1 MRKLYTMKNLV
12 KGLMLSVAI
21 ALGATTAQ
29 AQSTTG
35 TGTGT
40 GTGTEDVKP
49 AAATEFWMGEK
60 AAEGMFYLYNVG
72 AKIFATNNTPSE
84 TDITKATLWTAKGSN
99 NSFSFT
105 GKNGYVFHM
114 SSIAGAG
121 KTWTVN
127 IKNNGD
133 ATTFTLKTGKTT
145 EKGAVYA
152 FSKDEG
158 WFTSNVRY
166 FNVDGKEYTAA
177 KSQNYLNDWLF
188 ISDAQKKAY
197 TEYVK
202 LFNQAKSYTEAGS
215 KLFESK
221 DVESTDAI
229 VNQINDALKSYN
241 YNTYEKE
248 NGGKAKLE
256 AAIKAAEDFIKTT
269 TGINEI
275 GSTTDAKVSEIY
287 GVNGARKSQLTKG
300 LNIVKMSDGTVKKV
314 LVK

>member
-29 AQSTTG
+29 AQDNG

-49 AAATEFWMGEK
+49 AAATEFWMGEE
-60 AAEGMFYLYNVG
+60 AAEGRFYLYNVG
-72 AKIFATNNTPSE
+72 ANIFVTGNTPSE
-84 TDITKATLWTAKGSN
+84 TDINNATLWTANGSD

-105 GKNGYVFHM
+105 
-114 SSIAGAG
+114 
-121 KTWTVN
+121 
-127 IKNNGD
+127 D
-133 ATTFTLKTGKTT
+133 
-145 EKGAVYA
+145 EKGNLVITMNLTTAEIA
-152 FSKDEG
+152 KKG
-158 WFTSNVRY
+158 LFTIVTKFGLEPGTTKGKGAYKLAYSQLLFKTRY
-166 FNVDGKEYTAA
+166 FNVDKDKYTPETTPGDF
-177 KSQNYLNDWLF
+177 NDWLF
-188 ISDAQKKAY
+188 ISDAQKNAY
-197 TEYVK
+197 TEYVN
-202 LFNQAKSYTEAGS
+202 LFNKAKSYTEKGS
-215 KLFESK
+215 KL
-221 DVESTDAI
+221 TDAI
-229 VNQINDALKSYN
+229 VKQINDALKSYN
-241 YNTYEKE
+241 YNTYEEK

-256 AAIKAAEDFIKTT
+256 AAIKAAEDFIT

-300 LNIVKMSDGTVKKV
+300 LNIIKMSDGTVKKV

>member
-29 AQSTTG
+29 AK
-35 TGTGT
+35 GT

-49 AAATEFWMGEK
+49 AAATEFWMGETAK
-60 AAEGMFYLYNVG
+60 AGEFYLYNVG

-84 TDITKATLWTAKGSN
+84 TDITNATLWTAKGSN
-99 NSFSFT
+99 KSFSFT
-105 GKNGYVFHM
+105 GKNGYKIYMH
-114 SSIAGAG
+114 SDLSWGII
-121 KTWTVN
+121 WTAKIDQN
-127 IKNNGD
+127 ET
-133 ATTFTLKTGKTT
+133 ATDFTLAAGTSTGK
-145 EKGAVYA
+145 GYVYS
-152 FSKDEG
+152 FSKKEG
-158 WFTSNVRY
+158 AFTRY
-166 FNVDGKEYTAA
+166 FNIDNKKFTPA
-177 KSQNYLNDWLF
+177 KKQSNSNDWLL
-188 ISDAQKKAY
+188 ISDVQKKAY
-197 TEYVK
+197 TEYVN
-202 LFNQAKSYTEAGS
+202 LFNKAKSYTEAGS

-221 DVESTDAI
+221 DYEKTDSI
-229 VNQINDALKSYN
+229 VKQINDALKSYN
-241 YNTYEKE
+241 YNTYED
-248 NGGKAKLE
+248 GGKAKLE
-256 AAIKAAEDFIKTT
+256 DAIKAAEEFINAT

>member
-29 AQSTTG
+29 AQNNG
-35 TGTGT
+35 TGTS
-40 GTGTEDVKP
+40 TEDVKP
-49 AAATEFWMGEK
+49 AAATEFWMGETAK
-60 AAEGMFYLYNVG
+60 AGEFYLYNVG

-84 TDITKATLWTAKGSN
+84 TDITNATLWTAKESN
-99 NSFSFT
+99 KSFSFT
-105 GKNGYVFHM
+105 
-114 SSIAGAG
+114 
-121 KTWTVN
+121 
-127 IKNNGD
+127 D
-133 ATTFTLKTGKTT
+133 
-145 EKGAVYA
+145 EKGNLVITMDPYNAKIAKKGLFNLPSATKFGLESGTTKVKGNAYKLA
-152 FSKDEG
+152 YSQLLFQ
-158 WFTSNVRY
+158 TRY
-166 FNVDGKEYTAA
+166 FNVDKDKYTPVTTPDV
-177 KSQNYLNDWLF
+177 SNDWLF

-202 LFNQAKSYTEAGS
+202 LFNQAKSYTKAGS
-215 KLFESK
+215 KL
-221 DVESTDAI
+221 TDAI
-229 VNQINDALKSYN
+229 VKQINDALKSYN
-241 YNTYEKE
+241 YNTYAKE

-256 AAIKAAEDFIKTT
+256 AAIKAAEDFINAT

>member
-1 MRKLYTMKNLV
+1 MRNFYTMKNLV
-12 KGLMLSVAI
+12 KGLMLSAVMTLGVA
-21 ALGATTAQ
+21 TAS
-29 AQSTTG
+29 AQEMG
-35 TGTGT
+35 TK
-40 GTGTEDVKP
+40 DVKP
-49 AAATEFWMGEK
+49 ATSTDFWMGETAK
-60 AAEGMFYLYNVG
+60 AGEFYLYNVG

-84 TDITKATLWTAKGSN
+84 TDITKATLWTANGSN

-114 SSIAGAG
+114 SSTFSAG
-121 KTWTVN
+121 KTWTAN

-158 WFTSNVRY
+158 WITSNVRY

-177 KSQNYLNDWLF
+177 KSPSNSNDWLL
-188 ISDAQKKAY
+188 ISDKQKKAY
-197 TEYVK
+197 DEYVK
-202 LFNQAKSYTEAGS
+202 LFNDAKSYTEAGS
-215 KLFESK
+215 KLFESD
-221 DVESTDAI
+221 DVEKRNAI
-229 VNQINDALKSYN
+229 VNLINDALKSYN
-241 YNTYEKE
+241 YNTYED
-248 NGGKAKLE
+248 GGKAKLQ
-256 AAIKAAEDFIKTT
+256 AAIDAAKNFIA

>member
-29 AQSTTG
+29 AQ
-35 TGTGT
+35 GTGT

-49 AAATEFWMGEK
+49 AASTEFWMGEK
-60 AAEGMFYLYNVG
+60 AAEGRFYLYNVG
-72 AKIFATNNTPSE
+72 AKIFVTDNTPSE
-84 TDITKATLWTAKGSN
+84 TDINKATLWTASESD

-105 GKNGYVFHM
+105 DEKGNLVITMNSLSAK
-114 SSIAGAG
+114 I
-121 KTWTVN
+121 
-127 IKNNGD
+127 
-133 ATTFTLKTGKTT
+133 T
-145 EKGAVYA
+145 EKGRFTIVTK
-152 FSKDEG
+152 FGLETGTTEG
-158 WFTSNVRY
+158 KGNAYKLAYSQLLLPTRY
-166 FNVDGKEYTAA
+166 FNVDKDKYTPATTPGDF
-177 KSQNYLNDWLF
+177 NDWLF

-221 DVESTDAI
+221 DYEKTDAI
-229 VNQINDALKSYN
+229 VIQINDALKSYN
-241 YNTYEKE
+241 YNTYAKE

-256 AAIKAAEDFIKTT
+256 AAIKAAEEFINAT

-287 GVNGARKSQLTKG
+287 GINGARKSQLTKG

>member
-1 MRKLYTMKNLV
+1 MRNFYTMKNLV
-12 KGLMLSVAI
+12 KGLMLSAVMTLGVA
-21 ALGATTAQ
+21 TAS
-29 AQSTTG
+29 AQETG
-35 TGTGT
+35 TGN
-40 GTGTEDVKP
+40 VKP
-49 AAATEFWMGEK
+49 ATPTDFWMGETAK
-60 AAEGMFYLYNVG
+60 AGEFYLYNVG
-72 AKIFATNNTPSE
+72 AKIFATKNTPSE

-114 SSIAGAG
+114 SSTLSAGI
-121 KTWTVN
+121 TWTAN
-127 IKNNGD
+127 IKNNVD

-145 EKGAVYA
+145 KKGAVYA

-158 WFTSNVRY
+158 WLGISNVRY
-166 FNVDGKEYTAA
+166 FNVDGKSYSAA
-177 KSQNYLNDWLF
+177 KDQSDKNDWLL
-188 ISDAQKKAY
+188 ISDKQKKAY
-197 TEYVK
+197 DEYVK
-202 LFNQAKSYTEAGS
+202 LFNEAKSYTEKGS
-215 KLFESK
+215 KLFES
-221 DVESTDAI
+221 DNVEKTDAI

-256 AAIKAAEDFIKTT
+256 AAIKAAEAFINAT

>member
-1 MRKLYTMKNLV
+1 MRNFYTMKNLV
-12 KGLMLSVAI
+12 KGLMLSAVMT
-21 ALGATTAQ
+21 LGMATASAQ
-29 AQSTTG
+29 G
-35 TGTGT
+35 TGTK
-40 GTGTEDVKP
+40 DMKP
-49 AAATEFWMGEK
+49 ATSTDFWMGETAK
-60 AAEGMFYLYNVG
+60 AGEFYLYNVG

-84 TDITKATLWTAKGSN
+84 TEITKATLWTAKGSN

-114 SSIAGAG
+114 SSIASAG
-121 KTWTVN
+121 KTWTAN
-127 IKNNGD
+127 IKNNVD

-145 EKGAVYA
+145 KKGAVYA

-158 WFTSNVRY
+158 WLTSNVRY

-188 ISDAQKKAY
+188 ISDVQKKAY
-197 TEYVK
+197 TEYVNF
-202 LFNQAKSYTEAGS
+202 FNKAKSYTEPDS
-215 KLFESK
+215 KLFKS
-221 DVESTDAI
+221 DNVEKRNAI
-229 VNQINDALKSYN
+229 VKQINDALKSYN
-241 YNTYEKE
+241 YNTYE

-256 AAIKAAEDFIKTT
+256 AAIKAAEDFINAT

>member
-1 MRKLYTMKNLV
+1 MKNLV
-12 KGLMLSVAI
+12 KGLMLSAVMTLGVA
-21 ALGATTAQ
+21 TAS
-29 AQSTTG
+29 AQG
-35 TGTGT
+35 TGTK
-40 GTGTEDVKP
+40 DVKP
-49 AAATEFWMGEK
+49 ATSTDFWMGETAK
-60 AAEGMFYLYNVG
+60 AGEFYLYNVG

-114 SSIAGAG
+114 SSTMSAG
-121 KTWTVN
+121 KTWTANIKNN

-188 ISDAQKKAY
+188 ISDVQKKAY
-197 TEYVK
+197 TEYVD
-202 LFNQAKSYTEAGS
+202 LFNKAKSYTEKGS
-215 KLFESK
+215 KL
-221 DVESTDAI
+221 TDAI
-229 VNQINDALKSYN
+229 VKQINDALKSYN

-248 NGGKAKLE
+248 NGGKAKLK
-256 AAIKAAEDFIKTT
+256 AAIKAAEDFINAT

>member
-1 MRKLYTMKNLV
+1 MKNLV

-29 AQSTTG
+29 AQG

-40 GTGTEDVKP
+40 STEDVKP
-49 AAATEFWMGEK
+49 AASTEFWMGEE

-72 AKIFATNNTPSE
+72 AKIFVTDNTPSE
-84 TDITKATLWTAKGSN
+84 TDINKATLWTASGSD

-105 GKNGYVFHM
+105 
-114 SSIAGAG
+114 
-121 KTWTVN
+121 
-127 IKNNGD
+127 D
-133 ATTFTLKTGKTT
+133 
-145 EKGAVYA
+145 EKGNLVITMNSYIAEIT
-152 FSKDEG
+152 KKG
-158 WFTSNVRY
+158 PFTSATKFDLKPGTTKGKGNAYKLALRRIKPHY
-166 FNVDGKEYTAA
+166 FNVDNGKYTRAHTPGDF
-177 KSQNYLNDWLF
+177 NDWLF
-188 ISDAQKKAY
+188 ISEVQKNAY
-197 TEYVK
+197 TEYVD
-202 LFNQAKSYTEAGS
+202 LFKKAKSYTEKGS

-221 DVESTDAI
+221 DVEKTDAI
-229 VNQINDALKSYN
+229 VNQIKDALKSYN
-241 YNTYEKE
+241 YNTYKEK
-248 NGGKAKLE
+248 NGGEDKLK
-256 AAIKAAEDFIKTT
+256 AAINAAEDFINAT

>member
-1 MRKLYTMKNLV
+1 MKNLV

-29 AQSTTG
+29 AE
-35 TGTGT
+35 GT

-49 AAATEFWMGEK
+49 AASTEFWMGETAK
-60 AAEGMFYLYNVG
+60 AGEFYLYNVG

-114 SSIAGAG
+114 SSTFSAG
-121 KTWTVN
+121 KTWTAN
-127 IKNNGD
+127 IKNNVD

-145 EKGAVYA
+145 KKGAVYA

-158 WFTSNVRY
+158 WFGTSNVRY
-166 FNVDGKEYTAA
+166 FNIDIDNDKYTPATTPGD
-177 KSQNYLNDWLF
+177 LNDWLF
-188 ISDAQKKAY
+188 ISEVQKNAY
-197 TEYVK
+197 TEYVD
-202 LFNQAKSYTEAGS
+202 LFNKAKSYTEKGS

-221 DVESTDAI
+221 DVEKTDAI

-256 AAIKAAEDFIKTT
+256 AAIKAAEAFINAT

>member
-29 AQSTTG
+29 AQ
-35 TGTGT
+35 GTGT

-60 AAEGMFYLYNVG
+60 AAKGKFYLYNVG
-72 AKIFATNNTPSE
+72 AKIFVTDNTPSK
-84 TDITKATLWTAKGSN
+84 TDINEATLWTASGSDN
-99 NSFSFT
+99 KFSFT
-105 GKNGYVFHM
+105 DEKGNLVITMKLTTAEITEGP
-114 SSIAGAG
+114 STS
-121 KTWTVN
+121 
-127 IKNNGD
+127 
-133 ATTFTLKTGKTT
+133 ATKFDLKRSNTT
-145 EKGAVYA
+145 EGKGYA
-152 FSKDEG
+152 YKLTPWLDP
-158 WFTSNVRY
+158 THY
-166 FNVDGKEYTAA
+166 FNVDNDKYTRAHT
-177 KSQNYLNDWLF
+177 SGVMNDWLF
-188 ISDAQKKAY
+188 ISDAQKNAY

-202 LFNQAKSYTEAGS
+202 LFNEAKSYTEPGS
-215 KLFESK
+215 KL
-221 DVESTDAI
+221 TDAI

-241 YNTYEKE
+241 YNTYKKE
-248 NGGKAKLE
+248 NGGKDKLD
-256 AAIKAAEDFIKTT
+256 AAIKAAEDFIT

>member
-1 MRKLYTMKNLV
+1 MRNFYTMKNLV
-12 KGLMLSVAI
+12 KGLMLSAVMTLGVA
-21 ALGATTAQ
+21 TAS
-29 AQSTTG
+29 AQETDPK
-35 TGTGT
+35 
-40 GTGTEDVKP
+40 DVKP
-49 AAATEFWMGEK
+49 ATSTDFWMGETAK
-60 AAEGMFYLYNVG
+60 AGEFYLYNVG

-105 GKNGYVFHM
+105 GKNGYVFQM
-114 SSIAGAG
+114 SSIASAG
-121 KTWTVN
+121 KTWTAN

-166 FNVDGKEYTAA
+166 FNVNGKKYTAVE
-177 KSQNYLNDWLF
+177 SQSNWNDWLF

-197 TEYVK
+197 TEYVN
-202 LFNQAKSYTEAGS
+202 LFNKAKSYTEAGS
-215 KLFESK
+215 KLFKSDDLEK
-221 DVESTDAI
+221 RNAI
-229 VNQINDALKSYN
+229 VNKINDALKSYN
-241 YNTYEKE
+241 YNTYEEK

-256 AAIKAAEDFIKTT
+256 AAIKAAEDFINAT

>member
-29 AQSTTG
+29 AE
-35 TGTGT
+35 GT

-49 AAATEFWMGEK
+49 AASTEFWMGEK

-72 AKIFATNNTPSE
+72 AKIFVTGKTPSE
-84 TDITKATLWTAKGSN
+84 TDINNATLWTASGSD

-105 GKNGYVFHM
+105 DEKGNLVITM
-114 SSIAGAG
+114 DRSTAE
-121 KTWTVN
+121 
-127 IKNNGD
+127 IKKGPSTS
-133 ATTFTLKTGKTT
+133 ATKFDLKPGTT
-145 EKGAVYA
+145 EEKGNAYKLA
-152 FSKDEG
+152 QQRLLS
-158 WFTSNVRY
+158 VRY
-166 FNVDGKEYTAA
+166 FNVDNGKYTRAHT
-177 KSQNYLNDWLF
+177 SGVMNDWLF

-197 TEYVK
+197 DEYVK
-202 LFNQAKSYTEAGS
+202 LFKEAKRYTEKGS
-215 KLFESK
+215 KLFESD
-221 DVESTDAI
+221 DVEKTDAI

-241 YNTYEKE
+241 YNTYEEE
-248 NGGKAKLE
+248 NGGKDKLE
-256 AAIKAAEDFIKTT
+256 AAIKTADDFIKAT

>member
-1 MRKLYTMKNLV
+1 MRNFYTMKNLV
-12 KGLMLSVAI
+12 KGLMLSAVMTLGVA
-21 ALGATTAQ
+21 TAS
-29 AQSTTG
+29 AQETG
-35 TGTGT
+35 TGN
-40 GTGTEDVKP
+40 VKP
-49 AAATEFWMGEK
+49 ATSTDFWMGETAK
-60 AAEGMFYLYNVG
+60 AGEFYLYNVG

-84 TDITKATLWTAKGSN
+84 TDITKGTLWTAKGSN

-114 SSIAGAG
+114 SSTASAG
-121 KTWTVN
+121 KTWTAN

-158 WFTSNVRY
+158 WITSNVRY
-166 FNVDGKEYTAA
+166 FNVDGKKYTAA

-188 ISDAQKKAY
+188 ISDVQKKAY
-197 TEYVK
+197 TEYVD
-202 LFNQAKSYTEAGS
+202 LFNKAKSYTEGDS
-215 KLFESK
+215 KL
-221 DVESTDAI
+221 TDAI
-229 VNQINDALKSYN
+229 VKQINDALKSYN
-241 YNTYEKE
+241 YNTYQ
-248 NGGKAKLE
+248 NGGEAKLKAAIE
-256 AAIKAAEDFIKTT
+256 AAKNFIA

-287 GVNGARKSQLTKG
+287 GINGARKSQLTKG

>member
-29 AQSTTG
+29 AQ
-35 TGTGT
+35 GTGT

-49 AAATEFWMGEK
+49 AAPTEFWMGEK

-72 AKIFATNNTPSE
+72 ANIFVTGNTPSE
-84 TDITKATLWTAKGSN
+84 TDINKATLWTASESD

-105 GKNGYVFHM
+105 DEKGNLVITMNSLSAK
-114 SSIAGAG
+114 I
-121 KTWTVN
+121 
-127 IKNNGD
+127 
-133 ATTFTLKTGKTT
+133 T
-145 EKGAVYA
+145 EKGRFTIVTK
-152 FSKDEG
+152 FGLETGTTEG
-158 WFTSNVRY
+158 KGNAYKLAYSQLLLPTRY
-166 FNVDGKEYTAA
+166 FNVDKDKYTPATTPGDF
-177 KSQNYLNDWLF
+177 NDWLF

-221 DVESTDAI
+221 DYEKTDAI
-229 VNQINDALKSYN
+229 VIQINDALKSYN
-241 YNTYEKE
+241 YNTYAKE

-256 AAIKAAEDFIKTT
+256 AAIKAAEDFINAT

>member
-29 AQSTTG
+29 AQG
-35 TGTGT
+35 TGTS
-40 GTGTEDVKP
+40 TEDVKP
-49 AAATEFWMGEK
+49 AAPTEFWMGEK

-72 AKIFATNNTPSE
+72 ANIFVTDNTPSE
-84 TDITKATLWTAKGSN
+84 TDINNATLWTASGSD

-105 GKNGYVFHM
+105 
-114 SSIAGAG
+114 
-121 KTWTVN
+121 
-127 IKNNGD
+127 D
-133 ATTFTLKTGKTT
+133 
-145 EKGAVYA
+145 EKGNLVITM
-152 FSKDEG
+152 DL
-158 WFTSNVRY
+158 SNAKIAKKGLFNLPNATKFGLETGTTKVKGNAYKLAYSLWKFPTCY
-166 FNVDGKEYTAA
+166 FNVDKNKYTPETTADV
-177 KSQNYLNDWLF
+177 SNDWLF
-188 ISDAQKKAY
+188 ISDVQKNAY

-202 LFNQAKSYTEAGS
+202 LFNKAKSYTEAGS

-221 DVESTDAI
+221 DYEKTDAI
-229 VNQINDALKSYN
+229 VIKINDALKSYN
-241 YNTYEKE
+241 YNTYKKDGE
-248 NGGKAKLE
+248 AKLNDAIQTAE
-256 AAIKAAEDFIKTT
+256 AFINPT

>member
-1 MRKLYTMKNLV
+1 MKNLV

-29 AQSTTG
+29 AQDN
-35 TGTGT
+35 GT

-49 AAATEFWMGEK
+49 AASTEFWMGEE

-72 AKIFATNNTPSE
+72 ASIFVTGNTPSE
-84 TDITKATLWTAKGSN
+84 TNITKATLWTASGSD

-105 GKNGYVFHM
+105 DKKGNLVITMNNLSAKITKKGYLT
-114 SSIAGAG
+114 S
-121 KTWTVN
+121 
-127 IKNNGD
+127 
-133 ATTFTLKTGKTT
+133 ATKFGLETGTT
-145 EKGAVYA
+145 KEKGNAYKLA
-152 FSKDEG
+152 YSLWPFP
-158 WFTSNVRY
+158 THY
-166 FNVDGKEYTAA
+166 FNVGKDKYTPETTPGDF
-177 KSQNYLNDWLF
+177 NDWLF
-188 ISDAQKKAY
+188 ISDAQKNAY
-197 TEYVK
+197 TEYVN
-202 LFNQAKSYTEAGS
+202 LFNKAKSYTEKGS
-215 KLFESK
+215 KL
-221 DVESTDAI
+221 TDAI
-229 VNQINDALKSYN
+229 VKQINDALKSYN
-241 YNTYEKE
+241 YNTYEEK

-256 AAIKAAEDFIKTT
+256 DAIKAAEDFIT